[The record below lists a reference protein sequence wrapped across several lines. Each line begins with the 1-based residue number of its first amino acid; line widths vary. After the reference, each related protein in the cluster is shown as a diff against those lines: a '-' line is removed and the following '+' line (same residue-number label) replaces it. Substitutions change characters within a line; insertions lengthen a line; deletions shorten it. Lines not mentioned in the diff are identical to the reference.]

1 MTRAAACGAGVA
13 RISAAGGV
21 KLVAAMPRVDCP
33 KCGVVVARV
42 PWAEPGSRFTKDFEA
57 ECTWLM
63 TVANQRTVSGSLH
76 VSWRTAGAVAHRV
89 AERVKASMPS
99 PFDGLHAIGVD
110 ETSHR
115 KGHTYLTVVVDHE
128 RHRVTWDH
136 DGYGRD
142 VFGLFFQAL
151 TPEQRASIRLVTG
164 DGARWID
171 SCVDRWC
178 PNVERVRRRRE
189 IRQAHAR
196 RQIRRVEE
204 PRRPDR
210 QTVRGLREPAGHG
223 PQGPALP
230 RMATQ
235 GTIEDPAQAPART
248 GPGRTEP
255 LGVPG
260 VPQPHP
266 RDRRTREENPTP
278 PAGHPAHD
286 PAGLLQRQAR
296 GLQQQN
302 QGTIRMAYG
311 FHHVSNLIALVVLR
325 CGGLDIRLPQPTI

>member
-1 MTRAAACGAGVA
+1 MGSRRVRQGRVRPVLPGVDARTARLHQAGHRGRGPVDRLMRRPVVSERRTRA
-13 RISAAGGV
+13 R
-21 KLVAAMPRVDCP
+21 
-33 KCGVVVARV
+33 RV
-42 PWAEPGSRFTKDFEA
+42 PHRQLDERRARQGPQTPVEPGA
-57 ECTWLM
+57 
-63 TVANQRTVSGSLH
+63 
-76 VSWRTAGAVAHRV
+76 
-89 AERVKASMPS
+89 P
-99 PFDGLHAIGVD
+99 
-110 ETSHR
+110 
-115 KGHTYLTVVVDHE
+115 
-128 RHRVTWDH
+128 
-136 DGYGRD
+136 
-142 VFGLFFQAL
+142 
-151 TPEQRASIRLVTG
+151 
-164 DGARWID
+164 
-171 SCVDRWC
+171 
-178 PNVERVRRRRE
+178 RRRRE